1 MTLNEKNIGDIV
13 KIKENGVY
21 VDYIVVQKG
30 KPSNLYDGSCD
41 GVWLSRNQTISYSI
55 YNDTQTLNK
64 ISDAAK
70 SNDYENSYAHQ
81 WLNRN
86 FLNTID
92 EKIRAI
98 IKNVKIPFKKGNGE
112 TSLGVYS
119 RNDGLLCKIFLP
131 SILEIKTLP
140 LHFKSGISVSNFEDG
155 ISLSSSYPEYDNYN
169 NILGSSFAI
178 LTRTPYNNSYSFY
191 SLWSDGE
198 VTVQNALYQR
208 TVNDGTVLGILLPH
222 FIMPFNAIVDEND
235 YVTGELKNGRI
246 LADKSVGD
254 IVKIRIAGGFANYI
268 VVQKGKPSYKYD
280 ETCSGVWLLSEKAY
294 YTQTWNDKDSSGT
307 PTGIVYYNDYEK
319 SDCHIRLNSSSIGYY
334 YANIDEKVKEYI
346 KTVKIP
352 YVKGTS
358 NVGMLCIG
366 VSGLSCKTFL
376 LSARETGVDNLRSYN
391 DGDCLEYFISENTD
405 DGNAKRIMK
414 NGRGTNG
421 AAIFWWLRTP
431 ETRITKGSDNKIYYQ
446 GTDAWAIDAD
456 GTQKYRDGSN
466 GFAINTVGGIRPAI
480 ILSYETPINEQDV
493 LVEEIHYVK
502 KPSLE
507 GTTFNYNGNIISA
520 PLKETDYTYSSVSGT
535 LSGVAVGKYKI
546 NISLKDPETTMWEDG
561 TTDDIIL
568 EWEIKPVTIAKPT
581 VTPLSLEYNGSNQSV
596 TISEYNSAL
605 VVKTGTETAKSAGI
619 YNVIFALKDPSS
631 SAWDNGDGTTTTDD
645 IIIEWEITKKICK
658 IPALKTTEFTYN
670 GYYCVPP
677 LDENYNSILMNCTG
691 VTSAYNA
698 GEYNVVVSLRDTTS
712 TEWEDG
718 TTENK
723 TLNWK
728 INKRID
734 KLGFPTISPTEFI
747 FNNVRQAPLV
757 TWGTNSNSNLISIS
771 GTTSAITAC
780 VDEPYK
786 IIFSLKQNNNNITYV
801 WEDDTTDDYIL
812 TWCINKAILPLPTI
826 EKDTFE
832 YNGKNITANV
842 SSYDTNLVTRT
853 GTISVANA
861 KVGEYSVYYSLRDN
875 ASSEWEDGTIED
887 KKIIWS
893 NK

>member
-21 VDYIVVQKG
+21 V
-30 KPSNLYDGSCD
+30 
-41 GVWLSRNQTISYSI
+41 
-55 YNDTQTLNK
+55 
-64 ISDAAK
+64 
-70 SNDYENSYAHQ
+70 
-81 WLNRN
+81 
-86 FLNTID
+86 
-92 EKIRAI
+92 
-98 IKNVKIPFKKGNGE
+98 
-112 TSLGVYS
+112 
-119 RNDGLLCKIFLP
+119 
-131 SILEIKTLP
+131 
-140 LHFKSGISVSNFEDG
+140 
-155 ISLSSSYPEYDNYN
+155 
-169 NILGSSFAI
+169 
-178 LTRTPYNNSYSFY
+178 
-191 SLWSDGE
+191 
-198 VTVQNALYQR
+198 
-208 TVNDGTVLGILLPH
+208 
-222 FIMPFNAIVDEND
+222 
-235 YVTGELKNGRI
+235 
-246 LADKSVGD
+246 
-254 IVKIRIAGGFANYI
+254 NYI
-268 VVQKGKPSYKYD
+268 VVQKGKPSSLYD
-280 ETCSGVWLLSEKAY
+280 NSCDGVWLLREKAHSKRA
-294 YTQTWNDKDSSGT
+294 WHGT
-307 PTGIVYYNDYEK
+307 STSTSVNDYEN
-319 SDCHIRLNSSSIGYY
+319 SDIEAWLNGDFLNTIDSKIR
-334 YANIDEKVKEYI
+334 AAI

-352 YVKGTS
+352 YRKGSGTS
-358 NVGMLCIG
+358 KTVQSGEN
-366 VSGLSCKTFL
+366 GLSCKVFL
-376 LSARETGVDNLRSYN
+376 LSGYEIGYTQSGNQFLPIDGAKLSYFSDNNSRIGKDS
-391 DGDCLEYFISENTD
+391 TD
-405 DGNAKRIMK
+405 SAV
-414 NGRGTNG
+414 
-421 AAIFWWLRTP
+421 FWWLRSPFTSYA
-431 ETRITKGSDNKIYYQ
+431 TDVFIVFSGGSL
-446 GTDAWAIDAD
+446 
-456 GTQKYRDGSN
+456 YRDFSY
-466 GFAINTVGGIRPAI
+466 FSSVAVRPAMILPYESVLEDDI
-480 ILSYETPINEQDV
+480 ITGELGESSGNI
-493 LVEEIHYVK
+493 IVK
-502 KPSLE
+502 LPYLNISTFDYS
-507 GTTFNYNGNIISA
+507 GTNISPTIVNYNGLSMTA
-520 PLKETDYTYSSVSGT
+520 SGT
-535 LSGVAVGKYKI
+535 LSGVAAGKYQI
-546 NISLKDPETTMWEDG
+546 IVSLVDTETTMWEDG

-568 EWEIKPVTIAKPT
+568 EWEIKPVAIAKPT

-619 YNVIFALKDPSS
+619 YNVIFSLKDPSS
-631 SAWDNGDGTTTTDD
+631 SAWDNGDGTATTDD

-670 GYYCVPP
+670 GYYCAPT

-691 VTSAYNA
+691 VTNAYNA

-842 SSYDTNLVTRT
+842 SSYDANLVTRT